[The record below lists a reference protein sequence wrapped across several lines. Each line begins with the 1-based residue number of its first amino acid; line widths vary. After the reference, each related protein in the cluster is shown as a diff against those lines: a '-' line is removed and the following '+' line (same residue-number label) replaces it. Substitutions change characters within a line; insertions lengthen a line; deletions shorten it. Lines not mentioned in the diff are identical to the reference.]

1 MYQNC
6 CIEQDEVRPGVR
18 HACVEIAPCWL
29 AGRCFRVH
37 AALQFGYANLV
48 GVGVV
53 VQLRG
58 LPIPQLLLTGG
69 KPFYHTRWLLLAHG
83 S

>member
-1 MYQNC
+1 
-6 CIEQDEVRPGVR
+6 
-18 HACVEIAPCWL
+18 
-29 AGRCFRVH
+29 VH

-58 LPIPQLLLTGG
+58 LPILHLGVKGRSQVKGAEQPR
-69 KPFYHTRWLLLAHG
+69 KARKA
-83 S
+83 